1 MKMRYEKN
9 VRILNYLMGYCNF
22 LGGTH
27 FKIDFE
33 MTPCCTYITVAC
45 TLPSLADTQLEEAR
59 RLLQIPRQ
67 REIEQ
72 SYWNVSG
79 EEELDNELSLVG
91 VMTDTAKIV
100 YDESNLFTISVS
112 RSESSGGE
120 PC

>member
-1 MKMRYEKN
+1 MRYEKN
-9 VRILNYLMGYCNF
+9 ARILNYLMGYCNF

-27 FKIDFE
+27 FKIDFK
-33 MTPCCTYITVAC
+33 MAPHCTYITVAC
-45 TLPSLADTQLEEAR
+45 TLPSLTNTQLEEAR

-91 VMTDTAKIV
+91 VMTDTAKIL
-100 YDESNLFTISVS
+100 YDENNLFTISVS
-112 RSESSGGE
+112 RSEDASGRPG
-120 PC
+120 